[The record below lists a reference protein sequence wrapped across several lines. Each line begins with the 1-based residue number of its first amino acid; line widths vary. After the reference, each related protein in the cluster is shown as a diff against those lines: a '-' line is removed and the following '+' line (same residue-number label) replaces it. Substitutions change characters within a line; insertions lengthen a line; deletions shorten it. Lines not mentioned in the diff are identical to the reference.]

1 MRPELALARR
11 FAGVSGSDANVSSH
25 LTKNG
30 VFRRVALLGVASVTS
45 GVLVGGVL
53 GRIVMRISALA
64 AGPEMVG
71 RVTENG
77 NRVGE
82 FTIVGTIILIVLV
95 GGLFGVAGSVMVVGS
110 DPWLRWMGP
119 LQGLGFG
126 LVALAVSGDGSP
138 FNSVDF
144 FILEPR
150 ALNVAM
156 FVGLHFAFGF
166 VVSGLYWVFDRTLP
180 PAADREQIGYL
191 IVTALGGIGLLLVIA
206 LFTVPSFC
214 GCEPDYGFLAIILL
228 MVAST
233 AVRHASTFM
242 KAIPTWVVPT
252 TTIIGY
258 SSLALL
264 LAIGLKA
271 TIDQIQKIL

>member
-1 MRPELALARR
+1 MVE
-11 FAGVSGSDANVSSH
+11 VVGSSQLRANI
-25 LTKNG
+25 
-30 VFRRVALLGVASVTS
+30 VFRRMALLGISSLIS

-53 GRIVMRISALA
+53 GRIVMRISAVA

-71 RVTENG
+71 RLTENA
-77 NRVGE
+77 NRIGE
-82 FTIVGTIILIVLV
+82 FTIVGTMILIIFV
-95 GGLFGVAGSVMVVGS
+95 GGFSGVAGSVIVVSS
-110 DPWLRWMGP
+110 DPWLKWLGP

-126 LVALAVSGDGSP
+126 LVALAATGDGSP

-150 ALNVAM
+150 TLNVAM
-156 FVGLHFAFGF
+156 FVGLHFAFGL
-166 VVSGLYWVFDRTLP
+166 VVSGLYWLFERTMP
-180 PAADREQIGYL
+180 PAADREQVGYL
-191 IVTALGGIGLLLVIA
+191 IITGLGGAGLLLVIA

-214 GCEPDYGFLAIILL
+214 GCEPNYGFLAIILA

-233 AVRHASTFM
+233 AVRHASTFI
-242 KAIPTWVVPT
+242 KEIPTRVARSATV
-252 TTIIGY
+252 IGY

-271 TIDQIQKIL
+271 TILQIQKIL

>member
-1 MRPELALARR
+1 MVVS
-11 FAGVSGSDANVSSH
+11 GVSSQ
-25 LTKNG
+25 LTMNR
-30 VFRRVALLGVASVTS
+30 VFRRVALLGVASVIS

-53 GRIVMRISALA
+53 GRIVMRISAVA

-71 RVTENG
+71 RLTENG
-77 NRVGE
+77 NRIGE
-82 FTIVGTIILIVLV
+82 FTIVGTMILIIFV
-95 GGLFGVAGSVMVVGS
+95 GGFSGVAGSVIVVGS
-110 DPWLRWMGP
+110 DPWLKWLGP

-126 LVALAVSGDGSP
+126 LVALAATGDGSP

-150 ALNVAM
+150 TLNVAM
-156 FVGLHFAFGF
+156 FVGLHFAFGL
-166 VVSGLYWVFDRTLP
+166 VVSGLYWLFDRTLP
-180 PAADREQIGYL
+180 PAADREQVGYL
-191 IVTALGGIGLLLVIA
+191 IITSLGGIGLLLVIG

-214 GCEPDYGFLAIILL
+214 GCEPNYGFLTLILV

-233 AVRHASTFM
+233 GVRHVSTFING
-242 KAIPTWVVPT
+242 IPKWVTSTATV
-252 TTIIGY
+252 IGY